1 MSRIVAVAPVLPD
14 HAYPQAQIADEL
26 ATILTA
32 DPARG
37 TLLRRLHESCGIERR
52 HLALPLEQYRRL
64 GSFDET
70 NALALSTGLD
80 LAERAV
86 RAALDAAGL
95 HPHDVDHVMLT
106 TVTAIGAPS
115 LDALLVDRVGLRPDV
130 TRLPSFGLGCAGGA
144 AGLAHVHDHLAG
156 HPDQVAVLVSV
167 ELCSLT
173 LQRDDDSTANL
184 VASGL
189 FGDGAAAVVLAG
201 AERTVPHGASPAVR
215 RTWQRAP
222 HVVGSRSVLYPGSA
236 DALGWQVGAS
246 GLRIV
251 LSGGLAD
258 VVRTHVADDVKTLLT
273 AHGAVP
279 DDVGTWLVHPG
290 GPKILDAVQDAL
302 DLPREALHRSWAQL
316 ARSGNLSSSS
326 VLHVLADELRA
337 RDAAG
342 TTTTRPTNATEATGP
357 MDTARADEPMKDSAA
372 AAHAG
377 PFGVVAAFGPGVGEE
392 LVALRWPQG
401 HAA

>member
-14 HAYPQAQIADEL
+14 HAYPQEQIADEL
-26 ATILTA
+26 AALLTA
-32 DPARG
+32 DPARR
-37 TLLRRLHESCGIERR
+37 TLLRRLHGSCGIEQR
-52 HLALPLEQYRRL
+52 HLAVPLERYRSL

-70 NALALSTGLD
+70 NTLALACGLD

-86 RAALDAAGL
+86 RDALDAAGL
-95 HPHDVDHVMLT
+95 EPLDVDHLMLT
-106 TVTAIGAPS
+106 TVTAISAPS
-115 LDALLVDRVGLRPDV
+115 MDAMLVERLGLRPDV

-144 AGLAHVHDHLAG
+144 AGLARVHDHLTG
-156 HPDQVAVLVSV
+156 HPDQVALLVSV

-201 AERTVPHGASPAVR
+201 DERAEPHGASSVTLRA
-215 RTWQRAP
+215 WQRAP
-222 HVVGSRSVLYPGSA
+222 HVVGTRSVLYPGSA

-258 VVRTHVADDVKTLLT
+258 VVRAHVADDVKALLT
-273 AHGAVP
+273 THGAVP
-279 DDVGTWLVHPG
+279 DDVGTWVVHPG

-302 DLPREALHRSWAQL
+302 DLPRHALARSWANL
-316 ARSGNLSSSS
+316 ARAGNLSSAS
-326 VLHVLADELRA
+326 VLPVLADAMRDPAA
-337 RDAAG
+337 R
-342 TTTTRPTNATEATGP
+342 
-357 MDTARADEPMKDSAA
+357 
-372 AAHAG
+372 G
-377 PFGVVAAFGPGVGEE
+377 PFGLAAAFGPGVGAE
-392 LVALRWPQG
+392 LVALRWPSSQREV
-401 HAA
+401 A